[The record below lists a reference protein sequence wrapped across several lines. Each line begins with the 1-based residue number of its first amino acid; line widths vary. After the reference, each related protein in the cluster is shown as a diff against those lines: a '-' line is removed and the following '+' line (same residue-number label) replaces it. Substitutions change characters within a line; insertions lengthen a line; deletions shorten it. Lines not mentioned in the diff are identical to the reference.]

1 MHETLWPRLRTL
13 LRSFSFL
20 IGLVVV
26 GWGVWS
32 ILTQPA
38 LLFTSQS
45 VSEPTHVIATELSAI
60 VIGFMWM
67 LLITKI

>member
-1 MHETLWPRLRTL
+1 MSI
-13 LRSFSFL
+13 RSFSFL

-38 LLFTSQS
+38 LLFISQS
-45 VSEPTHVIATELSAI
+45 ASEPTQVIATELLAI